1 LAVDASITQHPHH
14 AQQPSA
20 NTFSRLHTTADS
32 SRQISNYTAFRP
44 LLNSCSERASCSQG
58 PARMLAHGDMAC
70 VGIDNRQH
78 EKVMFPQVDNG
89 NEPEKKDNF
98 LFLR

>member
-1 LAVDASITQHPHH
+1 
-14 AQQPSA
+14 
-20 NTFSRLHTTADS
+20 
-32 SRQISNYTAFRP
+32 
-44 LLNSCSERASCSQG
+44 
-58 PARMLAHGDMAC
+58 MLAHGDMAC